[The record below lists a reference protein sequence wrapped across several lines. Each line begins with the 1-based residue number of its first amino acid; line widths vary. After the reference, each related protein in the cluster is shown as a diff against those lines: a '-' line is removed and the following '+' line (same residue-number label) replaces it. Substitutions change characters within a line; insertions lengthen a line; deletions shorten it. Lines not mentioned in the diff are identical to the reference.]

1 MPGRQR
7 ERDMH
12 TPHHYGVVLVEIRA
26 PCLHRWIGRS
36 QDPEANRKGNRPSRA
51 PRAPPGSRAAGT
63 LERGRPPPPLASV
76 LQPSPKRAG
85 DQAGSGRW
93 FPRETLR
100 RPCGPTLGPRPRHGP
115 RRGRR
120 GAEGR
125 LCAAS
130 KQETGSL
137 TVASRS
143 GSAPFPGLSSGLVR
157 PLPAA
162 RLE

>member
-1 MPGRQR
+1 M
-7 ERDMH
+7 
-12 TPHHYGVVLVEIRA
+12 VLFVLVEVRA
-26 PCLHRWIGRS
+26 PCLHQWIRPS
-36 QDPEANRKGNRPSRA
+36 QDPDANRKGNRPSRG
-51 PRAPPGSRAAGT
+51 PWGPPGSRAAGT
-63 LERGRPPPPLASV
+63 LERGRPPPLASV

-85 DQAGSGRW
+85 DQAGRGRW

-100 RPCGPTLGPRPRHGP
+100 RRCGLTLGPRPRHGP

-143 GSAPFPGLSSGLVR
+143 RSAPFPGLSSGLVR